1 MDDVIARVRQCDFV
15 EGLLRQ
21 GVKFYI
27 AGSDIVKLRR
37 WKVSKSG
44 VQPMLTELL
53 LNQMYWC

>member
-1 MDDVIARVRQCDFV
+1 MDDVTARMCQCDFV

-21 GVKFYI
+21 GAKFYI
-27 AGSDIVKLRR
+27 AGNDIVKLRN